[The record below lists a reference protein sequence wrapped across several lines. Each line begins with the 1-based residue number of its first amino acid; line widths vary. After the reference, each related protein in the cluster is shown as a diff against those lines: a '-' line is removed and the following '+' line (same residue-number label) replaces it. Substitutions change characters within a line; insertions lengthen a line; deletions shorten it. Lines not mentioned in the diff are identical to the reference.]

1 MKNVHRNSK
10 GRLSY
15 RSVRR
20 TGPKWQRRILE
31 HEMVLNNSES
41 LNAVATLSE
50 QLIGSPL
57 FSFCTVKTFGICSL
71 RHLQCQFSFVLFLVN
86 MGQISINEDVAVED
100 HGGFAQL
107 RGNKWVYS
115 LKDSFVYPHSSYLDS
130 GMIFQMLRSLFIV
143 THYKFGPIRSNYQ
156 VHLVSNWLHVG
167 WVFYYLLLHR
177 AGEIQLARNSSP
189 RLHFSLSVWSLSC
202 GCRVKFSTQS
212 WSPLPSS
219 LVSFLGTVT
228 DVSHSTKN
236 AGNYGWGIGFS
247 GVTICAWFRCTL
259 YDFGI
264 LGVRPNKHTLR

>member
-1 MKNVHRNSK
+1 M
-10 GRLSY
+10 GRARASFLL
-15 RSVRR
+15 R
-20 TGPKWQRRILE
+20 TSPE
-31 HEMVLNNSES
+31 FSF
-41 LNAVATLSE
+41 AVFCH
-50 QLIGSPL
+50 L
-57 FSFCTVKTFGICSL
+57 FSFIIRTVD
-71 RHLQCQFSFVLFLVN
+71 LFRSDMLYIFN
-86 MGQISINEDVAVED
+86 MDLAT
-100 HGGFAQL
+100 H
-107 RGNKWVYS
+107 S